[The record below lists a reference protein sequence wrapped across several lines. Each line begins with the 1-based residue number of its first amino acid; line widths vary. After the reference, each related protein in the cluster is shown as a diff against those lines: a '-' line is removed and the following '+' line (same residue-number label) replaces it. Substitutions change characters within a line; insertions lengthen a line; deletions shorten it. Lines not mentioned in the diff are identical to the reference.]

1 MVYDK
6 CNSSGEFYTVKSN
19 TLTSASTYHKWGDEK
34 MKSIEIIPR
43 IRIDGVYHTLEE
55 LPKEQVRKIIEEK
68 IDLAMSGMNFERIKS
83 A

>member
-1 MVYDK
+1 
-6 CNSSGEFYTVKSN
+6 
-19 TLTSASTYHKWGDEK
+19 

-43 IRIDGVYHTLEE
+43 IRIDGVYHTLDE